1 MFDYKGR
8 HMNSQPPDGWNNPG
22 TFQQPGSTYP
32 GGYPPSQPPYGPGP
46 QYQPTNPGGYLPA
59 PTGNYPQYGLMVRG
73 PRRPQGSAVAVEAI
87 LALFGIYG
95 VGWLMS
101 GLTTAGA
108 VIMSLGFVW
117 DVAIV
122 IVAIATLGIG
132 ALCLVPMHFLFVT
145 LTTVMLSNQ
154 IITD

>member
-1 MFDYKGR
+1 MAGTTLEHFSSLALPTPAGIRHPSHHTAGR
-8 HMNSQPPDGWNNPG
+8 
-22 TFQQPGSTYP
+22 ST
-32 GGYPPSQPPYGPGP
+32 SRR
-46 QYQPTNPGGYLPA
+46 TRSVDLPA